1 MKCIENDSLLNTNT
15 EKVVQTGIGK
25 ELSFS
30 QCPDLMSS
38 IPTHDISTVTTLGIQ
53 GDLPNSFV
61 VSYFQSTS
69 DCYNNC
75 EKVLLKDKCNIYHN
89 YAANVSN
96 NYISYLLHI
105 LQ

>member
-1 MKCIENDSLLNTNT
+1 MKCIENDFLLNTNT

-30 QCPDLMSS
+30 QCPDLMSD

-53 GDLPNSFV
+53 GDLLNSSV

-69 DCYNNC
+69 DVTVTVRKYF
-75 EKVLLKDKCNIYHN
+75 
-89 YAANVSN
+89 
-96 NYISYLLHI
+96 
-105 LQ
+105 

>member
-1 MKCIENDSLLNTNT
+1 MKCIENDFLLNTNT
-15 EKVVQTGIGK
+15 KKVGQTGIAK

-30 QCPDLMSS
+30 QCPDLMSG
-38 IPTHDISTVTTLGIQ
+38 IPTHDISTVTTPRIQ
-53 GDLPNSFV
+53 RDLPNSSV

-69 DCYNNC
+69 DYYNSC
-75 EKVLLKDKCNIYHN
+75 EKALLKDKCNIYHN

-96 NYISYLLHI
+96 NYTSYLLHI